1 MAAELYFVIYS
12 LLVFNLKYSN
22 FLWHSIFKNLK
33 HSFIPNLSLGKF
45 QRKAEEEAHDLFMDR
60 GATAY
65 CVAILENKIDPKSGW
80 DPQNFLHLFQ
90 SRCII
95 LMFRTFKAV

>member
-33 HSFIPNLSLGKF
+33 LSFIPNLGLGKC
-45 QRKAEEEAHDLFMDR
+45 QRKAEEEVHDLFMDR

-65 CVAILENKIDPKSGW
+65 CVAILENKIDLTSGW
-80 DPQNFLHLFQ
+80 DPQNSLHLFQ
-90 SRCII
+90 SRYII
-95 LMFRTFKAV
+95 LMFTTLKAV